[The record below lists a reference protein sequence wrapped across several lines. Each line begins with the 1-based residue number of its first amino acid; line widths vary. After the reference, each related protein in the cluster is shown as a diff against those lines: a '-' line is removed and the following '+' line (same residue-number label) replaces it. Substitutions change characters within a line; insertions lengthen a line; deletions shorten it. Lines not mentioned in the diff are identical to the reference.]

1 MTISAARWRCRA
13 TRWSSGLTY
22 EDSSTTGVNST
33 PNESATDAGAAYVF
47 VRSGTTWSQQAYLKA
62 SNTGAN
68 D

>member
-1 MTISAARWRCRA
+1 MTSSATRWRCRA
-13 TRWSSGLTY
+13 TRWSSGLT

-33 PNESATDAGAAYVF
+33 PNESAADSGAAYVF

-62 SNTGAN
+62 SNTEAG